1 MKLRS
6 VLIIGTASLIALAGC
21 RSFDVSSAV
30 SLATTS
36 AVNVAQAS
44 QTLSPE
50 QEYYLGRAVGARIL
64 AKYPLLDNWKLT
76 EYVNNIGQTLVLF
89 SEQPVTHGGY
99 HFAVLDTMEKNA
111 FACPGGMILVTKGL
125 IMTAQNEDEL
135 AAVIAHEIGHIVH
148 RDGTS
153 SIQQSRMTEAL
164 TRTGTQ
170 AAATYGGSTVAT
182 LVSVFEGSIDD
193 VFKTIV
199 VNGYS
204 RSQEMAADEAA
215 LTYLAKAGYE
225 PSAVRTLL
233 EAMKQ
238 GSGGG
243 MLSTHPGTDDRI
255 AAVTKKMPA
264 TPPNPVAF
272 KARTERFRTAIQ

>member
-1 MKLRS
+1 MTRRS
-6 VLIIGTASLIALAGC
+6 LLIVGTASLIALAGC
-21 RSFDVSSAV
+21 RSIDVSSAV

-36 AVNVAQAS
+36 VVNIAQAA

-76 EYVNNIGQTLVLF
+76 EYVNNIGQALVLF

-111 FACPGGMILVTKGL
+111 FACPGGMILITKGL

-148 RDGTS
+148 RDGVS

-204 RSQEMAADEAA
+204 RSQELAADEAA
-215 LTYLAKAGYE
+215 LSYLAKAGYE
-225 PSAVRTLL
+225 PSAVKTLL
-233 EAMKQ
+233 EAMRQ
-238 GSGGG
+238 GTGGG

-255 AAVTKKMPA
+255 VEVIKKMPA

-272 KARTERFRTAIQ
+272 EARKARFRAALQ

>member
-1 MKLRS
+1 MTLRS
-6 VLIIGTASLIALAGC
+6 LLIVGTASLIALTGC

-36 AVNVAQAS
+36 AVNIAQAS

-111 FACPGGMILVTKGL
+111 FACPGGMILITKGL

-148 RDGTS
+148 RDGVS

-204 RSQEMAADEAA
+204 RSQELAADEAA
-215 LTYLAKAGYE
+215 LSYLAKAGYE
-225 PSAVRTLL
+225 PSAVKTLL

-238 GSGGG
+238 GTGGG

-255 AAVTKKMPA
+255 AEVIKKMPA

-272 KARTERFRTAIQ
+272 EARKARFRAALQ

>member
-1 MKLRS
+1 MTLRS
-6 VLIIGTASLIALAGC
+6 LLIVGTASLIALTGC

-36 AVNVAQAS
+36 AVNIAQAS

-111 FACPGGMILVTKGL
+111 FACPGGMILITKGL

-148 RDGTS
+148 RDGVS

-164 TRTGTQ
+164 TKTGTQ
-170 AAATYGGSTVAT
+170 IAATYGGSTVAT

-204 RSQEMAADEAA
+204 RSQELAADEAA
-215 LTYLAKAGYE
+215 LSYLAKAGYE
-225 PSAVRTLL
+225 PSAVKTLL
-233 EAMKQ
+233 EAMRQ
-238 GSGGG
+238 GTGGG

-255 AAVTKKMPA
+255 VEVIKKMPA

-272 KARTERFRTAIQ
+272 EARKARFRAALQ

>member
-1 MKLRS
+1 MTLRS
-6 VLIIGTASLIALAGC
+6 LLIVGTASLIALTGC

-36 AVNVAQAS
+36 AVNIAQAS

-111 FACPGGMILVTKGL
+111 FACPGGMILITKGL

-148 RDGTS
+148 RDGVS

-204 RSQEMAADEAA
+204 RSQELAADEAA
-215 LTYLAKAGYE
+215 LSYLAKAGYE
-225 PSAVRTLL
+225 PSAVKTLL
-233 EAMKQ
+233 EAMRQ
-238 GSGGG
+238 GTGGG

-255 AAVTKKMPA
+255 VEVIKKMPA

-272 KARTERFRTAIQ
+272 EARKARFRAALQ

>member
-6 VLIIGTASLIALAGC
+6 LLIVGTASLFALAGC

-36 AVNVAQAS
+36 AVNIAQAS

-111 FACPGGMILVTKGL
+111 FACPGGMILITKGL

-148 RDGTS
+148 RDGVS

-170 AAATYGGSTVAT
+170 AAATYGGSTVST

-233 EAMKQ
+233 DAMKQ
-238 GSGGG
+238 GTGGG

-255 AAVTKKMPA
+255 AAVIKKMPA

-272 KARTERFRTAIQ
+272 EARTTRFRAALQ

>member
-1 MKLRS
+1 MTLRS
-6 VLIIGTASLIALAGC
+6 LLIVGTASLIALTGC

-36 AVNVAQAS
+36 AVNIAQAS

-76 EYVNNIGQTLVLF
+76 EYVNNIGQALVLF

-111 FACPGGMILVTKGL
+111 FACPGGMILITKGL

-148 RDGTS
+148 RDGVS

-204 RSQEMAADEAA
+204 RSQELAADEAA
-215 LTYLAKAGYE
+215 LSYLAKAGYE
-225 PSAVRTLL
+225 PSAVKTLL
-233 EAMKQ
+233 EAMRQ
-238 GSGGG
+238 GTGGG

-255 AAVTKKMPA
+255 VEVIKKMPA

-272 KARTERFRTAIQ
+272 EARKARFRAALQ

>member
-6 VLIIGTASLIALAGC
+6 VLIVGTASLIALAGC
-21 RSFDVSSAV
+21 RTFDVSSAV

-36 AVNVAQAS
+36 AVNIAQAS

-76 EYVNNIGQTLVLF
+76 EYINNIGQTLVLF

-99 HFAVLDTMEKNA
+99 HFAVLDTTEKNA
-111 FACPGGMILVTKGL
+111 FACPGGMILITKGL

-148 RDGTS
+148 RDGVS

-164 TRTGTQ
+164 TKTGTQ
-170 AAATYGGSTVAT
+170 AAATYGGSTVST

-204 RSQEMAADEAA
+204 RSQELAADEAA

-225 PSAVRTLL
+225 PSAVKTLL

-238 GSGGG
+238 GTGGG

-255 AAVTKKMPA
+255 AAVIKKMPA

-272 KARTERFRTAIQ
+272 EARTARFRAALQ